1 MLDEALTAKSTFES
15 ALEDIGRQREA
26 DAAEWR
32 RDMEELEERIAELDK
47 EKNRLVNDNA
57 LLRSVSKGSSSA
69 RVLEESDRRYE
80 KKN

>member
-1 MLDEALTAKSTFES
+1 
-15 ALEDIGRQREA
+15 
-26 DAAEWR
+26 
-32 RDMEELEERIAELDK
+32 MEELEERIAELDK